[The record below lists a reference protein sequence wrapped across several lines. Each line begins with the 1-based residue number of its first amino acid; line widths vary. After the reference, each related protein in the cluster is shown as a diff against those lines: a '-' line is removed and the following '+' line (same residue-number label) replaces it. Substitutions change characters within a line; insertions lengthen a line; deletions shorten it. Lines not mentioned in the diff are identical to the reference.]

1 MIQHLVLIT
10 FVPEATDEQRQ
21 AVVEGLEDLPNH
33 IPEIV
38 SYHVGLDLGLADGNA
53 SVGVAA
59 EFATDADWATY
70 QAHPSHQAVIDDLI
84 APVRASRTAVQF
96 IL

>member
-21 AVVEGLEDLPNH
+21 AVVEGLRNLPNV

-38 SYHVGLDLGLADGNA
+38 SYHVGLDLGFADGNA
-53 SVGVAA
+53 SMGVAA
-59 EFATDADWATY
+59 QFADQADWAAY
-70 QAHPSHQAVIDDLI
+70 QAHPEHQAVINDLI
-84 APVRASRTAVQF
+84 APIRESRTAVQ
-96 IL
+96 LTL